1 MKSRVCLSKIEGK
14 LMALR
19 KIKRHRIQQGDIA
32 VLALELAA
40 ARSSSE
46 ISTTDLK
53 NFLMDKFKP
62 TEGDA
67 VPTANGVTPLFDQII
82 GNLVSNRSTPTSMFK
97 LGYATY
103 TGHGIRITQ
112 AGREF
117 LASVPR

>member
-1 MKSRVCLSKIEGK
+1 
-14 LMALR
+14 MALR
-19 KIKRHRIQQGDIA
+19 KIIRKRIQQGDIA

-40 ARSSSE
+40 ARVSGE

-53 NFLMDKFKP
+53 NFMIDKFKP

-67 VPTANGVTPLFDQII
+67 IPTANGVTPLFDQII
-82 GNLVSNRSTPTSMFK
+82 GNLVSNRQTATSMFK

-103 TGHGIRITQ
+103 TGSGIKIT
-112 AGREF
+112 AVGRAF

>member
-1 MKSRVCLSKIEGK
+1 MP
-14 LMALR
+14 LR
-19 KIKRHRIQQGDIA
+19 KIHRHRIQQGDIA

-40 ARSSSE
+40 ARTSGE

-53 NFLMDKFKP
+53 NYMMDKFKP

-67 VPTANGVTPLFDQII
+67 VPTAKGLVPLFDQIV
-82 GNLVSNRSTPTSMFK
+82 GNLVSNRRTQTSMFR

-103 TGHGIRITQ
+103 TGTGIRITQ

-117 LASVPR
+117 LDTAPR

>member
-1 MKSRVCLSKIEGK
+1 MTR
-14 LMALR
+14 R

-40 ARSSSE
+40 ARSSGE

-53 NFLMDKFKP
+53 GFMIDKFKP

-67 VPTANGVTPLFDQII
+67 IPTANGVTPLFDQII
-82 GNLVSNRSTPTSMFK
+82 GNLVSNRGTPTSMFRH
-97 LGYATY
+97 GYATY
-103 TGHGIRITQ
+103 TGEGIRITQ

-117 LASVPR
+117 LAKVPR